1 VVSFLHKFIASRN
14 HRKYW
19 SAAAVIGSAIF
30 LLNGT
35 MAQPADENLPPNNPL
50 PDQGPIRK
58 DRKAGRGG
66 PLKGYIVSFRI
77 WRKCR
82 PLSLMCWPGSEV
94 VVDVVDGRSL
104 IFRQRTVTVNNITSF
119 RKYWDNN
126 IISSKACPALV
137 GDIGSTQVDQCII
150 GRGNIIQ
157 LPLGSNPFNF
167 IYTVDWIEA
176 NQARS
181 VTAPLK
187 GDQELKDRKPL

>member
-1 VVSFLHKFIASRN
+1 
-14 HRKYW
+14 
-19 SAAAVIGSAIF
+19 
-30 LLNGT
+30 
-35 MAQPADENLPPNNPL
+35 
-50 PDQGPIRK
+50 
-58 DRKAGRGG
+58 
-66 PLKGYIVSFRI
+66 
-77 WRKCR
+77 
-82 PLSLMCWPGSEV
+82 
-94 VVDVVDGRSL
+94 
-104 IFRQRTVTVNNITSF
+104 
-119 RKYWDNN
+119 
-126 IISSKACPALV
+126 V